1 MYCRPTLTINYV
13 LVYRYRLYRGVRR
26 IFGGGVPRGGG
37 GVPRSAK
44 EANNP
49 ILLKV
54 QSLQL
59 SFRPAGVSLGGG
71 GGAKA
76 PPGPPLRRPCY
87 KSIDLRFYNFE
98 LIDLGLIYMM
108 MVAITA

>member
-1 MYCRPTLTINYV
+1 M
-13 LVYRYRLYRGVRR
+13 
-26 IFGGGVPRGGG
+26 PRGG

-71 GGAKA
+71 GGGQGPPWPPPAYAPGMDRPMPVPPLNFGNHYKHINIFA
-76 PPGPPLRRPCY
+76 PPPPEKNLSRAP
-87 KSIDLRFYNFE
+87 
-98 LIDLGLIYMM
+98 
-108 MVAITA
+108 V

>member
-1 MYCRPTLTINYV
+1 MP
-13 LVYRYRLYRGVRR
+13 RG
-26 IFGGGVPRGGG
+26 GGG

-71 GGAKA
+71 GGGPRPPLA
-76 PPGPPLRRPCY
+76 PPCVRPCTSRSRTFQPPF
-87 KSIDLRFYNFE
+87 KPGGGGSCPPFHRLWHRCNKHAPH
-98 LIDLGLIYMM
+98 LSGGLS
-108 MVAITA
+108 VVTAVSAGFRTTISL

>member
-1 MYCRPTLTINYV
+1 M
-13 LVYRYRLYRGVRR
+13 
-26 IFGGGVPRGGG
+26 PRGGG
-37 GVPRSAK
+37 GPRSAK

-71 GGAKA
+71 GGGQ
-76 PPGPPLRRPCY
+76 GPPWPPPCVRPCIVHVLILFLVSQRDFSRDIY
-87 KSIDLRFYNFE
+87 GNILKASSDHGVCGSIMKVSSWRLW
-98 LIDLGLIYMM
+98 
-108 MVAITA
+108 

>member
-1 MYCRPTLTINYV
+1 M
-13 LVYRYRLYRGVRR
+13 
-26 IFGGGVPRGGG
+26 PRGGG

-71 GGAKA
+71 GGGQ
-76 PPGPPLRRPCY
+76 GPPWPPPAY
-87 KSIDLRFYNFE
+87 APDLQIQTY
-98 LIDLGLIYMM
+98 LTSDS
-108 MVAITA
+108 

>member
-1 MYCRPTLTINYV
+1 MTIDHTKHARLCGPPTFAMLNTI
-13 LVYRYRLYRGVRR
+13 YRGVAYAG
-26 IFGGGVPRGGG
+26 FSEGGCREGGG

-71 GGAKA
+71 GGGAKA
-76 PPGPPLRRPCY
+76 PPLAPPCVRP
-87 KSIDLRFYNFE
+87 
-98 LIDLGLIYMM
+98 
-108 MVAITA
+108 

>member
-1 MYCRPTLTINYV
+1 M
-13 LVYRYRLYRGVRR
+13 
-26 IFGGGVPRGGG
+26 
-37 GVPRSAK
+37 PRSAK

-71 GGAKA
+71 GGGPRPPLA
-76 PPGPPLRRPCY
+76 PPCVRPCTVKGRNHKLISKLSEKCLY
-87 KSIDLRFYNFE
+87 RIQVSLLDYNRSTQ
-98 LIDLGLIYMM
+98 L
-108 MVAITA
+108 